1 MKVINLSYSQHLIK
15 LPDFHSVPNLEM
27 LILEGSIIYFK
38 VHINISV
45 LTTTSPRSFFIII
58 IIIIL
63 IGCISLE
70 SLPRGFYKLQCLQ
83 MLSCR
88 GCSKVKR
95 FSEIK
100 GNMRE
105 LRALNF
111 SGTAIME
118 VPPSI
123 KHLNG
128 LEDLDLGNCQ
138 NLVNLPM
145 SICSLRS
152 LKTLKLNKCSK
163 LKSFL
168 EIQDGD
174 MENLRE
180 LDLKSTA
187 IEELSSSV
195 GHLKALEYLSLAYC
209 KDLVNL
215 PESLCN
221 LTSLNILEAHGC
233 SKLEKLPKDLGKL
246 QCLEK
251 LSLEFTICEW
261 PCLSGLCSLRS
272 LNLRKCNV
280 TQGVLQGNNNCL
292 SSLEV
297 LMMENCSLLEGE
309 ILNHIFHLSS
319 LKILSLSNCNLKEGE
334 IPIDV
339 SHLSSLEELYLE
351 GNHFSSIPASINQLS
366 RLVGLD
372 LSHCEKLRQIPD
384 LPSSLRILHA
394 HGSPGTLSSPSLLPL
409 HSVVDCFKSVIQ
421 VWCSSHSPFS

>member
-1 MKVINLSYSQHLIK
+1 
-15 LPDFHSVPNLEM
+15 
-27 LILEGSIIYFK
+27 
-38 VHINISV
+38 
-45 LTTTSPRSFFIII
+45 
-58 IIIIL
+58 
-63 IGCISLE
+63 
-70 SLPRGFYKLQCLQ
+70 
-83 MLSCR
+83 
-88 GCSKVKR
+88 
-95 FSEIK
+95 
-100 GNMRE
+100 MRE
-105 LRALNF
+105 LRALNL

-138 NLVNLPM
+138 NLVSLPM

-180 LDLKSTA
+180 LDLNSTA
-187 IEELSSSV
+187 IEELSSSI
-195 GHLKALEYLSLAYC
+195 GHLKALEYLSLANC
-209 KDLVNL
+209 KDLVSL

-221 LTSLNILEAHGC
+221 LTSLKILEARGC
-233 SKLEKLPKDLGKL
+233 SKLENFPKDLGQL
-246 QCLEK
+246 QCLEE
-251 LSLEFTICEW
+251 LYLAYISCEW
-261 PCLSGLCSLRS
+261 PCLSGLCSLSS
-272 LNLRKCNV
+272 LDLRKCNV

-292 SSLEV
+292 SSLET
-297 LMMENCSLLEGE
+297 LFMENCNLLEGE

-319 LKILSLSNCNLKEGE
+319 LEILALHNCNLKEGE

-339 SHLSSLEELYLE
+339 SHLSSLEGLYLD

-372 LSHCEKLRQIPD
+372 LSHCKKLLQIPK
-384 LPSSLRILHA
+384 LPSSLRILNA
-394 HGSPGTLSSPSLLPL
+394 HGSPGSLSSPSLLPL
-409 HSVVDCFKSVIQ
+409 HSVVDCFKSAIQ
-421 VWCSSHSPFS
+421 VPCSSHRPFS